1 MPMVMFLTGLSLLMS
16 IVRKRLSQQ
25 RRLLISGWI
34 DGFTTALLGMHV
46 GDHWQVFIPANLAY
60 GSSVNST
67 IPAYSMLRFE
77 MALTAYK
84 RR

>member
-1 MPMVMFLTGLSLLMS
+1 
-16 IVRKRLSQQ
+16 
-25 RRLLISGWI
+25 
-34 DGFTTALLGMHV
+34 MHV

-60 GSSVNST
+60 GGRVNST

-84 RR
+84 RGKGSWITEE